1 MTEKS
6 RNNDGTFAKG
16 KSGNP
21 AGRRPGSKGKF
32 AKQKLENMLQKAGPE
47 ALQLIM
53 DSAKKLLEKGEL
65 VAGSKLLI
73 PVMDKWY
80 TLTIHNDKIQ
90 IAEEKDIKAK
100 SEEEDDEDSSYE
112 GNVFQVS
119 FSSTAQ

>member
-1 MTEKS
+1 MTDTS
-6 RNNDGTFAKG
+6 RDEKG
-16 KSGNP
+16 KFRKGVSGNRN
-21 AGRRPGSKGKF
+21 GRPVGSKGKF
-32 AKQKLENMLQKAGPE
+32 AKAKLENMLNKAGPE

-80 TLTIHNDKIQ
+80 TLTVHNDRIQ
-90 IAEEKDIKAK
+90 IAEEKDKKAQL
-100 SEEEDDEDSSYE
+100 EDEEDNSSYE